1 MALLV
6 ANGLLQAALAVALAL
21 LIRDAFDLLIVVAP
35 DSGGLSLMQTGT
47 GLLLIAV
54 ASAGL
59 RWRERIDAERLGQSY
74 VQQLRL
80 LLFDHLSQA
89 TQRSLQRRG
98 RGGTLLRFIGDLG
111 ALRQWVS
118 LGLARLSV
126 AAVTTLG
133 VLTALLL
140 VNPMLMGLVALLL
153 FAGGASALLFGRS
166 LQSATHESRKWRAR
180 MAGNVSEK
188 LEAMA
193 VVQAYGQRRRER
205 RIIALSAA

>member
-1 MALLV
+1 M
-6 ANGLLQAALAVALAL
+6 
-21 LIRDAFDLLIVVAP
+21 
-35 DSGGLSLMQTGT
+35 
-47 GLLLIAV
+47 
-54 ASAGL
+54 
-59 RWRERIDAERLGQSY
+59 
-74 VQQLRL
+74 
-80 LLFDHLSQA
+80 
-89 TQRSLQRRG
+89 
-98 RGGTLLRFIGDLG
+98 LRFIGDLG

-205 RIIALSAA
+205 RREQREKEREREAALLAAAPAVEVEGLVEISPKGFGFLHSKPRSALSPVLVTPDELGGPGVHSHDPWRGTR